1 MSDAPDFNQL
11 VFAVRYGYRRY
22 RKQVISV
29 VVFLV
34 ALLLANSVFYS
45 VDTEEQGVLLQFGR
59 HIGTTDPGL
68 HVKLPWPV
76 HEVVNVPTQQVRGL
90 EFGFATLQAGQVTQ
104 YRMPT
109 PEDQRVA
116 EMLTGD
122 LNLGHVEWIVQYRI
136 ADPYEFLFR
145 IGGDPNPF
153 KAIEDIIRDASE
165 TVMRRL
171 VGDVSVDEVL
181 TFGRD
186 RLAGSAKTELQ
197 EMIDGFDCGITIVT
211 VKLQSVSPPDPVKD
225 AFDSVNR
232 ARQNKERVVNEA
244 RGERNRLIP
253 EARGKRDRAIAE
265 AEGYRERVVRTA
277 TGRANAF
284 LAQLAEY
291 EKAPEITRMRLYLEA
306 MQDLL
311 ASVERKTVIDE
322 SIRGVLPLLDL
333 GDQTLTPEGG
343 KGGKR

>member
-1 MSDAPDFNQL
+1 MSDAPDFNQ
-11 VFAVRYGYRRY
+11 VIFTVKYWFRRY
-22 RKQVISV
+22 RKRVVSV
-29 VVFLV
+29 AAFLLV
-34 ALLLANSVFYS
+34 LLVLNSIFYS
-45 VDTEEQGVLLQFGR
+45 VNTEEQGVLLRFGR
-59 HIGTTDPGL
+59 HVKTTDPGL

-76 HEVVNVPTQQVRGL
+76 EEVINVPTQQVRGL
-90 EFGFATLQAGQVTQ
+90 EFGFGTLRAGQVTQ
-104 YRMPT
+104 YRSPT
-109 PEDQRVA
+109 AEDMRVA

-136 ADPYEFLFR
+136 ADPYKFLFR
-145 IGGDPNPF
+145 IGGDRDPF
-153 KAIEDIIRDASE
+153 QAVEDIIQDASE
-165 TVMRRL
+165 TGMRRL

-186 RLAGSAKTELQ
+186 RMASLAKTELQ
-197 EMIDGFDCGITIVT
+197 EMVDGFDCGVSIVT

-225 AFDSVNR
+225 AFDAVNR

-284 LAQLAEY
+284 LSQLAEY
-291 EKAPEITRMRLYLEA
+291 KKAPEITRTRLYLEA
-306 MQDLL
+306 MEDLL
-311 ASVERKTVIDE
+311 STVERKTVIDE
-322 SIRGVLPLLDL
+322 SIRGVLPLLNLDE
-333 GDQTLTPEGG
+333 GALTPTGR
-343 KGGKR
+343 KGGK